1 MTRLEKEIEA
11 DHESWLERASM
22 HLEKLLE
29 KANKEKN
36 MLRHMAYH
44 YLARN
49 KFCKTRVRSLKAKL
63 RGALKAKKEQ
73 DKLKI
78 LAEASLAQQRN

>member
-1 MTRLEKEIEA
+1 
-11 DHESWLERASM
+11 M

-29 KANKEKN
+29 KANKEKR
-36 MLRHMAYH
+36 MFQHMTYH

-49 KFCKTRVRSLKAKL
+49 KICKTRIRSLKAKL
-63 RGALKAKKEQ
+63 RRALKAKKEQ
-73 DKLKI
+73 YKLRI

>member
-1 MTRLEKEIEA
+1 
-11 DHESWLERASM
+11 M

-29 KANKEKN
+29 KANKEKK

-49 KFCKTRVRSLKAKL
+49 KICKARIRTLKAKL
-63 RGALKAKKEQ
+63 RKTLRRKKDQ
-73 DKLKI
+73 DRLKI
-78 LAEASLAQQRN
+78 LAEASLAQHST